1 MAQVAQS
8 PREERRAARRR
19 TKAQR
24 KEHGAWFPRWYWP
37 SFAAPG
43 TGYLLFF
50 SLIPLYVVIALAFG
64 TVDGFG
70 NPIPVYQPWFWSG
83 LYMSQVLNDAVG
95 GDRYVYVRTFAYI
108 FIASVLCVGIS
119 YTVAYYIARF
129 GQKRRGFYLALLIA
143 PFFISYLMRM
153 MAWNNLLS
161 PAGYINKILGWLPY
175 APHNVG
181 WQTGN
186 QLTIILGLV
195 YGYVPYMVLPL
206 YGFLDRI
213 QSSLLEAG
221 RDLGAS
227 PVRTFVRVTL
237 PLSKQAILAGIVIV
251 TLPMF
256 GDYYTHNL
264 LGLSPS
270 TSMIG
275 NLLDNAKGSGLGSDS
290 RVASLCLVIMFLMLI
305 PMAYY
310 LYSTNKELKN
320 R

>member
-1 MAQVAQS
+1 MVQVAQT
-8 PREERRAARRR
+8 PRGERRAARLRA
-19 TKAQR
+19 KAQR
-24 KEHGAWFPRWYWP
+24 KEHGAWYPRWYWP

-43 TGYLLFF
+43 TGYLLIFF
-50 SLIPLYVVIALAFG
+50 IIPLYVVISLAFG
-64 TVDGFG
+64 TVDAFS

-83 LYMSQVLNDAVG
+83 QYMAQVLNEAVG
-95 GDRYVYVRTFAYI
+95 VNSAVYIRTFAYI
-108 FIASVLCVGIS
+108 LIASVLCVAVS

-129 GQKRRGFYLALLIA
+129 GRRRRGIYLALLIA

-153 MAWNNLLS
+153 LAWNNLLS
-161 PAGYINKILGWLPY
+161 PKGYINQIIGWFPF

-186 QLTIILGLV
+186 QLTIVLGLV

-213 QSSLLEAG
+213 QGNLLEAG
-221 RDLGAS
+221 RDLGANR
-227 PVRTFVRVTL
+227 VRTFVRVTL

-251 TLPMF
+251 SLPMF

-264 LGLSPS
+264 LGLSNS

-275 NLLDNAKGSGLGSDS
+275 NLLDDAKGSGQGSDS
-290 RVASLCLVIMFLMLI
+290 RVASLCLVIMLLMLL

-310 LYSTNKELKN
+310 LRSTKKELEQ

>member
-1 MAQVAQS
+1 MAQAVQS

-19 TKAQR
+19 AKAQR
-24 KEHGAWFPRWYWP
+24 KEHGAWYPRWYWP

-43 TGYLLFF
+43 TLYLLVFF
-50 SLIPLYVVIALAFG
+50 LIPIYVVISLAFG
-64 TVDGFG
+64 TVDGFS

-83 LYMSQVLNDAVG
+83 LYMSQVLNGAVG
-95 GDRYVYVRTFAYI
+95 GDGPVYVRTFAYI
-108 FIASVLCVGIS
+108 FVASVMCVGVS

-129 GQKRRGFYLALLIA
+129 GQKRRGIYLALLVA

-153 MAWNNLLS
+153 LAWNNLLAS
-161 PAGYINKILGWLPY
+161 NGYINKILGWFPLV
-175 APHNVG
+175 PHNVA

-213 QSSLLEAG
+213 QASLLEAG
-221 RDLGAS
+221 KDLGAS
-227 PVRTFVRVTL
+227 PVRTFFRVTL

-264 LGLSPS
+264 LGLSPA

-275 NLLDNAKGSGLGSDS
+275 NLLDEAKQSGLGADS
-290 RVASLCLVIMFLMLI
+290 RVASLCLVIIVLMLI

-310 LYSTNKELKN
+310 LYSTNKELKE

>member
-1 MAQVAQS
+1 M
-8 PREERRAARRR
+8 
-19 TKAQR
+19 
-24 KEHGAWFPRWYWP
+24 
-37 SFAAPG
+37 
-43 TGYLLFF
+43 YLLIFF
-50 SLIPLYVVIALAFG
+50 LIPLYVVVALAFG
-64 TVDGFG
+64 TVDRFT

-83 LYMSQVLNDAVG
+83 LYMSQVLNAAIG
-95 GDRYVYVRTFAYI
+95 GDRFVYLRTFAYI
-108 FIASVLCVGIS
+108 FISSVMCVGIS

-129 GQKRRGFYLALLIA
+129 GQKRRGIYLALLVA

-153 MAWNNLLS
+153 LAWNNLV
-161 PAGYINKILGWLPY
+161 AQNGYINRILGWFPLV
-175 APHNVG
+175 PHNVA

-186 QLTIILGLV
+186 QLTIILGLI

-213 QSSLLEAG
+213 QTSLLEAG
-221 RDLGAS
+221 KDLGAS
-227 PVRTFVRVTL
+227 PVRTFFRVTL

-264 LGLSPS
+264 LGLSPA

-275 NLLDNAKGSGLGSDS
+275 NLLDDAKQSGLGADS
-290 RVASLCLVIMFLMLI
+290 RVASLCLVIIILMLI

-310 LYSTNKELKN
+310 LYSTNKELKE